1 MDRAV
6 FQARLRTARRKKGIS
21 AEVASELCGLSP
33 PMVSRYECGE
43 SVPKVSA
50 LCDLADI
57 YGVSADFLL
66 GRD

>member
-1 MDRAV
+1 MNRDV
-6 FQARLRTARRKKGIS
+6 FQARLRMARKRKGIS